1 MKSLFFKMLFSIT
14 LTFFFVSCNSDDA
27 ANYVPLTQPLTQ
39 QEAQNLYPNVFAF
52 FGDKLNLASLNNYA
66 NQVKPAYITRDN
78 GLLNPITDKG
88 ATLGR
93 VLFYDKNLSSN
104 NTVSCASCHQ
114 QANAFGD
121 TNVASQGVNS
131 TTGRHSMRLINSRFA
146 TENKFF
152 WDERAANL
160 EIQTT
165 MPIKD
170 HGEMGFSGT
179 NGDQN
184 FSALL
189 TKLANIGY
197 YRDLFKFVYGTE
209 EITENK
215 MQLALAQF
223 IRSIQSFDSKYDFGR
238 AAAPN
243 NNVNFTNFTAQEN
256 LGKNIFN
263 APPQFDATGNRTGGG
278 VGCAGCHAAPEFD
291 IDPNS
296 RNNGIIGT
304 LGQTA
309 VLDVTNTR
317 APSLRD
323 LVKTNG
329 NINGPM
335 MHTGVITSLQA
346 AIGHYGTINIAPG
359 NTNLDNRLRPNGFG
373 QKLNL
378 NATEVNALIA
388 FLKTLSGT
396 DVYSNVKWSTPFP
409 N

>member
-1 MKSLFFKMLFSIT
+1 MKQPIFSPILFFILFIAFT
-14 LTFFFVSCNSDDA
+14 SCSDD
-27 ANYVPLTQPLTQ
+27 NDDP
-39 QEAQNLYPNVFAF
+39 NLYLPIAVSYPNVEAA
-52 FGDKLNLASLNNYA
+52 FGDRLNLNALNNYA
-66 NQVKPAYITRDN
+66 NQAIPAYITKDN
-78 GLLNPITDKG
+78 SILNRISDKG

-104 NTVSCASCHQ
+104 NTISCSSCHN

-121 TNVASQGVNS
+121 TNVVSTGVNCS
-131 TTGRHSMRLINSRFA
+131 TGRHSMRLINTRFA
-146 TENKFF
+146 VENKFF
-152 WDERAANL
+152 WDERAASL

-179 NGDQN
+179 NGDQD
-184 FSALL
+184 FSGLT
-189 TKLANIGY
+189 TKLGNIGY
-197 YRDLFKFVYGTE
+197 YKELFQFVYGSE
-209 EITENK
+209 EVTENK
-215 MQLALAQF
+215 IQLALAQF

-238 AAAPN
+238 VLAPN
-243 NNVNFTNFTAQEN
+243 NNAPFANYTAQEN
-256 LGKNIFN
+256 LGKNLFN
-263 APPQFDATGNRTGGG
+263 QPPVFDANSIRTGGG

-304 LGQTA
+304 IAG
-309 VLDVTNTR
+309 VGIDITNTR

-329 NINGPM
+329 TTNGSM
-335 MHTGVITSLQA
+335 MHTGIISSLQA

-359 NTNLDNRLRPNGFG
+359 NTNLDPRLRPNGIG

-378 NATEVNALIA
+378 NATEVDALIA
-388 FLKTLSGT
+388 FLRTLSGT
-396 DVYSNVKWSTPFP
+396 NVYVDAKWSTPF
-409 N
+409 